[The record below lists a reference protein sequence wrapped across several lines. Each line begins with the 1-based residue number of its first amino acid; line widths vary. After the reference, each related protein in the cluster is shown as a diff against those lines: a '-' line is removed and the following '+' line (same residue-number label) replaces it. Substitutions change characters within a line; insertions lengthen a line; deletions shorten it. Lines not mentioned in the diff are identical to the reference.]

1 MKLIRNS
8 EGNFKISDTETFL
21 LKLPNPNSIYIKE
34 SEIKKIKKSN
44 PDFFNFLEQ
53 QRTSKRLSEDSI
65 YYDYEKFT
73 IKKDYEIKGEKNDCL
88 LFAEKVSLSNPT
100 YNKSKS
106 VFKVESDKT
115 NRRFGVSD
123 SQNIK
128 IANYIRNEYLKK
140 NPSYNVEINPNIND
154 AYAVVPHDLPID
166 SGMCPYHVATVIFK
180 DGNTNIT
187 IEADAG
193 IKTNTGIF
201 DMYSVTESEYSFFS
215 SHKNTYMQYSIDA
228 SRRIKFKLPI
238 GLWLKKD
245 FDEDVE
251 TPVSSTPL
259 RRSARLAKGKKNTR
273 KKENRF
279 IIQNKSSKIKY

>member
-1 MKLIRNS
+1 MDIITNN
-8 EGNFKISDTETFL
+8 EENFKISDNKVFL

-34 SEIKKIKKSN
+34 SEIENIKNSN
-44 PDFFNFLEQ
+44 PTFFNFLEQ
-53 QRTSKRLSEDSI
+53 QRTSKRLSENSI
-65 YYDYEKFT
+65 YYNYEKFT

-100 YNKSKS
+100 YKKSKS

-115 NRRFGVSD
+115 HRRFGVSD
-123 SQNIK
+123 TQNID

-140 NPSYNVEINPNIND
+140 DPSYNIKINPNIND
-154 AYAVVPHDLPID
+154 AYAMVPHDLPID

-193 IKTNTGIF
+193 IKTNTAIF
-201 DMYSVTESEYSFFS
+201 DMYSVEEYKHSFFS
-215 SHKNTYMQYSIDA
+215 SHAKTYIQDSIDA

-238 GLWLKKD
+238 VLSLKKD
-245 FDEDVE
+245 YHEDIKR
-251 TPVSSTPL
+251 PVSSNPR
-259 RRSARLAKGKKNTR
+259 RRSARLALGKQKT
-273 KKENRF
+273 KKLFICQNR
-279 IIQNKSSKIKY
+279 IQR

>member
-1 MKLIRNS
+1 MNIISNS
-8 EGNFKISDTETFL
+8 EGNFKISDNEIFL
-21 LKLPNPNSIYIKE
+21 LKLPNPNSIYIKR
-34 SEIKKIKKSN
+34 SEIENVKKSN
-44 PDFFNFLEQ
+44 PNFFNFLEQ
-53 QRTSKRLSEDSI
+53 QRTSTRLSNNSI
-65 YYDYEKFT
+65 YNNYEKFT
-73 IKKDYEIKGEKNDCL
+73 MNKDYEIKGEKNDCL
-88 LFAEKVSLSNPT
+88 LFAEKVSLSDPT
-100 YNKSKS
+100 YKKNKS

-123 SQNIK
+123 KQNIN

-140 NPSYNVEINPNIND
+140 NPSYNIEINPNIND
-154 AYAVVPHDLPID
+154 AYAMVPHDLPID

-201 DMYSVTESEYSFFS
+201 DMYSVTESKYSFFS
-215 SHKNTYMQYSIDA
+215 SHKNTYMQYSIDQ
-228 SRRIKFKLPI
+228 SRENKLPI
-238 GLWLKKD
+238 VLYLKKD

-251 TPVSSTPL
+251 TSVSSTPR

-273 KKENRF
+273 KKR
-279 IIQNKSSKIKY
+279 K